1 MGMRRDLQAWGMV
14 GALSFCLLF
23 LRKETHATKHL
34 RSARSH
40 PKTSPVGVAIATCSL
55 RRGDWSS
62 ERGKELRGWQHSWP
76 GAEQAVGVWC
86 WVDGWG
92 GRAEGCGEGGS
103 KVKLLLEALG
113 VCRDGSCCPKVL
125 VNCRLC
131 LRQPWGRGEG
141 VWLPH
146 LGVPHPENLDAFVEA
161 PGPSWLVRRSGLLG
175 RCLAPSDDLQW
186 KVRLW
191 RSPRRDQGG
200 GNRPAF

>member
-146 LGVPHPENLDAFVEA
+146 LCVPT
-161 PGPSWLVRRSGLLG
+161 S
-175 RCLAPSDDLQW
+175 
-186 KVRLW
+186 
-191 RSPRRDQGG
+191 
-200 GNRPAF
+200 